1 MLDIIEQGG
10 VTAIPLLICSITTIA
25 VALERFIY
33 LKKAKGNNFRLIK
46 KVKLMLGNNKLRE
59 AKNMAQKESG
69 PIAGILAEGFKYYGK
84 RKELLRDHLSAVAQ
98 SEIKKLEKRIRI
110 LDFIANVAPLLGLLG
125 TVLGIIDSFNIL
137 AGAEGM
143 ASPAAISVGISHA
156 LISTAFGL
164 IVAIPTMF
172 LYSYLVSLVERRTE
186 EVNRWY
192 IDLIEL
198 LSQGGK
204 NAKF

>member
-1 MLDIIEQGG
+1 MLGIIERGG

-33 LKKAKGNNFRLIK
+33 LKKAKGNNFKLIK
-46 KVKLMLGNNKLRE
+46 KVRLLIDNDKLRE
-59 AKNMAQKESG
+59 AKNMAQKENG
-69 PIAGILAEGFKYYGK
+69 PIAGILVEGLKYCGK
-84 RKELLRDHLSAVAQ
+84 RKEELKENLAAIAQ
-98 SEIKKLEKRIRI
+98 SEIKKLEKRLRV

-172 LYSYLVSLVERRTE
+172 LYSYLVSLVEQRTE

-198 LSQGGK
+198 LSQGGN